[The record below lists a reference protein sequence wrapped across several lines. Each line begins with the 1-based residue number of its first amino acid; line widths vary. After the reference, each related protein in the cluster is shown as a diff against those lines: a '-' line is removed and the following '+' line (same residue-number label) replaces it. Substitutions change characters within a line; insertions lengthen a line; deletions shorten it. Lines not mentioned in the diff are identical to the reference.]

1 MKDNIKLRDEDTKLY
16 LCDPEVENYFCNNI
30 KHSPIIKINKTTGTK
45 LHQNLKYLFSQERQV

>member
-30 KHSPIIKINKTTGTK
+30 KHSPIIKINKMTGTNYIK
-45 LHQNLKYLFSQERQV
+45 I